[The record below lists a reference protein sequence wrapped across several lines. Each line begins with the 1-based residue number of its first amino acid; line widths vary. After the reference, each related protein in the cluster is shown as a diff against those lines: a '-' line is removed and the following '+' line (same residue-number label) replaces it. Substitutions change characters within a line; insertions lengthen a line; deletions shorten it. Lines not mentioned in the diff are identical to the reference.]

1 MMKIFAFLLLVN
13 VLCFAQSPQ
22 DLLRKTAEHY
32 QNLDSYEIAA
42 TLSTNLNIPDDPSA
56 KIPGSQWIYQSQALT
71 AAASAKYVP
80 KGSPWPALPEMN
92 ILGGGKD
99 RIFNVRPEVKATPK
113 MQFSIRVPL
122 PIQYDRLNLEVAT
135 VKRIGYED
143 IKLGDE
149 SAPCEI
155 LEVTYKGFTD
165 HAKHIPYSDTVRY
178 WISPDK
184 LLLLQKK
191 FKSPYD
197 ASQWTYAVTS
207 VKLNQPPP
215 QWLIDGTNR
224 ATGNVRA
231 EWVGKTAPDF
241 TLRDIADNKVA
252 LSSLRGKVVLLD
264 FWATYC
270 GPCKEEMPMIEGLR
284 DEYKDK
290 GLEVYGVTDDAPE
303 IARKWMT
310 QYHRTLL
317 TLLDPQRSAFEG
329 YEVDSIPVAILI
341 DRNGKVANYWI
352 GMQPETNLR
361 TALDKALG
369 N

>member
-13 VLCFAQSPQ
+13 TLSFARSPQ

-32 QNLDSYEIAA
+32 QNLDSYEISAMLNTNIDVPADPA
-42 TLSTNLNIPDDPSA
+42 TETPA
-56 KIPGSQWIYQSQALT
+56 TQWIYQSKALT

-92 ILGGGKD
+92 IIGGDGHF
-99 RIFNVRPEVKATPK
+99 INAHPEIKTNLNK
-113 MQFSIRVPL
+113 QIGMSI
-122 PIQYDRLNLEVAT
+122 PIPVQYDQLNLDVASVT
-135 VKRIGYED
+135 QIGSENL
-143 IKLGDE
+143 KLGDE
-149 SAPCEI
+149 PVPCEI
-155 LEVTYKGFTD
+155 LDVTYQGFTG
-165 HAKHIPYSDTVRY
+165 HAKRVPYTKTVRY
-178 WISPDK
+178 WISPEK

-197 ASQWTYAVTS
+197 ASEWTYTVTS

-215 QWLIDGTNR
+215 QWLIDGTNSS
-224 ATGNVRA
+224 TGKVRA
-231 EWVGKTAPDF
+231 EWMGKEAPDF
-241 TLRDIADNKVA
+241 TLIDLANHKVA

-303 IARKWMT
+303 IARKWMA

-329 YEVDSIPVAILI
+329 YEVDSIPIAILI